1 MCKTLIVEDN
11 ITFRQVFTEILHARF
26 PAMPVA
32 EEQDGSELF
41 PKIDAFHPDIIFMDI
56 RLPGESG
63 LELTRKVKTSYP
75 DIVVVILTSYDL
87 PEYRHAATQS
97 NADYFVSKDSP
108 SQEILALVESV
119 CFSLK
124 SDLNHHAGLS

>member
-11 ITFRQVFTEILHARF
+11 TSFRQVLTDILRTRF

-32 EEQDGSELF
+32 EERDGSELF
-41 PKIDAFHPDIIFMDI
+41 PKIDTFHPNIIFMDI

-63 LELTRKVKTSYP
+63 LELTRKIKMSYP

-97 NADYFVSKDSP
+97 RADYFVSKDSP

-119 CFSLK
+119 CFGQK
-124 SDLNHHAGLS
+124 NDLNHQIGLS

>member
-11 ITFRQVFTEILHARF
+11 STFRQVLTEILRTRF

-32 EEQDGSELF
+32 EERDGSELF
-41 PKIDAFHPDIIFMDI
+41 PKIDTFHPNIIFMDI

-63 LELTRKVKTSYP
+63 LELTRKIKTSYP

-87 PEYRHAATQS
+87 PEYRNAATQS

-119 CFSLK
+119 CFSRK
-124 SDLNHHAGLS
+124 GDLNHHVGLS

>member
-11 ITFRQVFTEILHARF
+11 TSFRQVLTDVLHARF

-32 EEQDGSELF
+32 EERDGSELF
-41 PKIDAFHPDIIFMDI
+41 PKIDTFHPNIIFMDI

-63 LELTRKVKTSYP
+63 LELTRKIKMSYP

-97 NADYFVSKDSP
+97 RADYFVSKDSP
-108 SQEILALVESV
+108 SQEILALVETV
-119 CFSLK
+119 CGGKK
-124 SDLNHHAGLS
+124 SDLNHQAGLA